1 MKINKIDVKVYL
13 MVILYQVF
21 VMYACVIE
29 VLNSKMSKFKAYK
42 ADCEHSHDLRG
53 GDSPAYNDDSGKA
66 SKCK

>member
-1 MKINKIDVKVYL
+1 
-13 MVILYQVF
+13 
-21 VMYACVIE
+21 MYACVIE